1 MQAERRAGLQR
12 SLTSRRVRSFV
23 HSWYAGKLKPYLRSA
38 PAPESQPP
46 GTVQLV
52 VGSTFSRMVLDDES
66 ESRNETSLALQSS
79 GQSAAVQFTQM
90 SCHHL
95 HER

>member
-66 ESRNETSLALQSS
+66 EPQRTSLALQSS
-79 GQSAAVQFTQM
+79 GQSAAVEFTQM
-90 SCHHL
+90 CCHHL